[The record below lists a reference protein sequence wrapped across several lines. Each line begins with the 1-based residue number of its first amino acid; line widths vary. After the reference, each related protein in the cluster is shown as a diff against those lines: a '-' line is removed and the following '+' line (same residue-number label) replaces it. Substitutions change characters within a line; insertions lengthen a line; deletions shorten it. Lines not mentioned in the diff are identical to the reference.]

1 MDMVSIDL
9 LKRVSIFSG
18 LSDEQL
24 MRIANLCREVTHSKG
39 DTIVREKEPSSDL
52 YIIRE
57 GTVEVALG
65 TPSMPGPT
73 PIIHLGK
80 GQIFGEVALVDRG
93 LRSATVNAVTDNTV
107 LYAIRRDDFI
117 KLCDEDTYIGYIVMG
132 NVAADLSFKL
142 RHYNLAWR

>member
-1 MDMVSIDL
+1 MVSRDL
-9 LKRVSIFSG
+9 LKQVSIFSG

-24 MRIANLCREVTHSKG
+24 MRIANLCREVTHSQG
-39 DTIVREKEPSSDL
+39 DIIVREKESSSDL

-57 GTVEVALG
+57 GTVEVVLG
-65 TPSMPGPT
+65 TPSMPGPM

-93 LRSATVNAVTDNTV
+93 LRSATVNAMTDNTV
-107 LYAIRRDDFI
+107 LYAISRDDFI
-117 KLCDEDTYIGYIVMG
+117 KLCDEDTHIGYIVMG
-132 NVAADLSFKL
+132 NIAADLSFKL